1 MQTVNNILKHKGPHF
16 NTIAPDRL
24 VRDALIKM
32 KASNISYLLVM
43 KDDKF
48 IGLFS
53 EREYAHHVILE
64 GKHSDTTKVG
74 DVLMSELSMI
84 DGSQTTDAALRTMNA
99 HKTRYLAVYN
109 SFEFAGIL
117 TLHDLMRDV
126 LGVWVTE
133 DMAEL

>member
-1 MQTVNNILKHKGPHF
+1 MQTINNILKQKGPHF
-16 NTIAPDRL
+16 NVITPDRL
-24 VRDALIKM
+24 VREALIKM

-43 KDDKF
+43 EDEKF
-48 IGLFS
+48 MGLFS

-64 GKHSDTTKVG
+64 GKHSDSTKVG
-74 DVLMSELSMI
+74 DVLMSELAI
-84 DGSQTTDAALRTMNA
+84 IEGSQSSEAALRTMNA

-109 SFEFAGIL
+109 EFKFAGIL

-126 LGVWVTE
+126 LGVWVNE